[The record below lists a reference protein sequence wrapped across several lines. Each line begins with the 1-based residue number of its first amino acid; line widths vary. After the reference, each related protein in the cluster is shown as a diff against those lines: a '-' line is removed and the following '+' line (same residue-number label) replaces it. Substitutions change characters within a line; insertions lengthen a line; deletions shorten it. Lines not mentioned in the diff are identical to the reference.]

1 MKVTRIQVMDEMKKY
16 KNKGKT
22 KIKDEL
28 RKVLKTYPEMTNEDV
43 ERILDDLESYRDYKN
58 EK

>member
-1 MKVTRIQVMDEMKKY
+1 MKVTRVQVMDEMKKY

-28 RKVLKTYPEMTNEDV
+28 KKVLKTYPEMTNEDV
-43 ERILDDLESYRDYKN
+43 ERIIDDLESYRDYRN